1 MSQLPIRSMTG
12 YARIRRSTSLGDVI
26 FSLRAVNHRGLDL
39 HFNLPSLLDP
49 YEAAFRS
56 VLKKN
61 LLRGHVELRVN
72 VERTRSGK
80 TSFNRELMD
89 SYLSAYREAA
99 SELSIDTLPDLNVAL
114 RLPGMLVDAPPPE
127 QGEALENELVAAMT
141 EACQLL
147 NEFRVREGAELV
159 ADMKTRQQRISAHAA
174 QLETLRADAVNAL
187 KKRLEE
193 RLAEV
198 VLKVD
203 PQRLAQEVA
212 ILVDRSDIAEEISRL
227 SIHTVQLGELLDRGG
242 EVGKKL
248 DFLLQ
253 ELNRETNT
261 MLSKTANAG
270 EPGIRISEIALSIKA
285 EIEKIREQSLNVE

>member
-1 MSQLPIRSMTG
+1 MTG
-12 YARIRRSTSLGDVI
+12 YARVRKSTSLGDVI

-61 LLRGHVELRVN
+61 LLRGHVELRIN

-80 TSFNRELMD
+80 TSFNRDLMD
-89 SYLSAYREAA
+89 SYLTAYREAA
-99 SELSIDTLPDLNVAL
+99 SELSINTLPDLNVAL
-114 RLPGMLVDAPPPE
+114 RLPGMLVEVPPPE
-127 QGEALENELVAAMT
+127 PGEALEKELTEGMT
-141 EACQLL
+141 EACEVL
-147 NEFRVREGAELV
+147 NEFRVREGGELV
-159 ADMKTRQQRISAHAA
+159 TDMKARQQRISGHAA
-174 QLETLRADAVNAL
+174 QLEPLRADAVNAL

-198 VLKVD
+198 VVKVD

-227 SIHTVQLGELLDRGG
+227 NIHTVQLGELLERGG

-270 EPGIRISEIALSIKA
+270 EPGIRISEIALAIKA